1 MLKNL
6 KLIIVSLVTVII
18 LGIFIYNL
26 SDNSFTNF
34 SKYIFTSIYC
44 DPLDEEL
51 IDHLIILQSYQDLL
65 VTPINGYDIVDK
77 DVFLDMFFNRSGKI
91 GFIPCSDGISG
102 QGFKGPVVY
111 VIEVNK
117 IIHTVHPYLVDIL
130 FEMFR
135 IND

>member
-6 KLIIVSLVTVII
+6 KLIIVGLVTVII

-44 DPLDEEL
+44 DPLDDEFK
-51 IDHLIILQSYQDLL
+51 DQLIILQSCHDYL
-65 VTPINGYDIVDK
+65 VAPINGYDIVNEE
-77 DVFLDMFFNRSGKI
+77 VFLDMFNNRSGKLGYI
-91 GFIPCSDGISG
+91 QCSNGMGG
-102 QGFKGPVVY
+102 QWFKGPVVY
-111 VIEVNK
+111 TIEVNK
-117 IIHTVHPYLVDIL
+117 IIYTVHPYLVDII
-130 FEMFR
+130 FEIFR